1 MKVNPR
7 EGRLDKISQNKLEE
21 HKMHQ
26 KNGTKSVLSESVEL
40 RFFTLVEL
48 LVVIAIITILAA
60 MLLPALN
67 KARDRARAISCTS
80 QLKQLLTIAQ
90 MYAGDNNGFFV
101 GPRYPK
107 DGDDIRWFRH
117 LYETNYAS
125 DLKLGICPSLV
136 PLAEAKNSSLFES
149 KWTVQPYTYG
159 AVHRYTHPV
168 SNWSATAGE
177 FDPFNLAATKVKDRV
192 MPDKTCSSS
201 EAILFGDALAN
212 DLTPKHSI
220 IEGWGRGFYTVH
232 SGKAN
237 CAFFDGHVAGR
248 SKGELKE
255 QGIQKGY
262 VTLAP
267 MVDF

>member
-1 MKVNPR
+1 
-7 EGRLDKISQNKLEE
+7 
-21 HKMHQ
+21 MHQ
-26 KNGTKSVLSESVEL
+26 ENETNFERFRSGTI
-40 RFFTLVEL
+40 RYFTLTEL
-48 LVVIAIITILAA
+48 LIVIAIIAILAA

-67 KARDRARAISCTS
+67 KARERAQAISCTN
-80 QLKQLLTIAQ
+80 QLKQLLTVAQ

-117 LYETNYAS
+117 LYETNYTS
-125 DLKLGICPSLV
+125 DLKLGVCPSLV
-136 PLAEAKNSSLFES
+136 PLASADSEAKNRSLFEN
-149 KWTVQPYTYG
+149 KWTVQYYTYG

-168 SNWSATAGE
+168 SNWSATGGD